1 MGRVQRVKIYT
12 YDGSMYRK
20 NLNVHN
26 LQNYK
31 DEEQAL
37 KNEMK
42 KHPRTTIETEE
53 GIIQAKDIKK
63 IEFVD
68 DKDGIVGF

>member
-1 MGRVQRVKIYT
+1 M
-12 YDGSMYRK
+12 
-20 NLNVHN
+20 
-26 LQNYK
+26 QNYK